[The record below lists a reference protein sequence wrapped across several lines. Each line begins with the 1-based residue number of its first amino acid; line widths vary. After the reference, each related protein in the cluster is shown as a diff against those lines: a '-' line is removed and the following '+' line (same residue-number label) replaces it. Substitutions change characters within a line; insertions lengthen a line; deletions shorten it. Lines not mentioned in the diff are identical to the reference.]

1 MKEENL
7 DPRIDRMMA
16 ALYGEL
22 SESEER
28 AFHRLLETDEA
39 LRAEWEELR
48 GARRAIAGWEVKE
61 RVPRF
66 VLLEDAGLRRA
77 PARASGSALGRW
89 LEPFRAMR
97 MNWGFALVTAAV
109 AGVAFLAAEARF
121 ERQLEA
127 RLSPA
132 GKELAQSRPV
142 PTGSGIEARPEMPI
156 EDLLGRPGAGT
167 DASPIVP
174 ASGSYVTRAEL
185 EANRDE
191 MLQSLAMLLNQ
202 YDQRE
207 DQETLDLLQAMYE
220 RLNRQQLYDFRQLA
234 GRVDNLGR
242 ELIVNRSAA
251 EQKIEELLG
260 PEQSREGGT
269 QEAPVTEEK

>member
-1 MKEENL
+1 MKDESL

-28 AFHRLLETDEA
+28 AFHRLLERDEA

-48 GARRAIAGWEVKE
+48 GTRTAIARWEVE
-61 RVPRF
+61 DRVPRF

-77 PARASGSALGRW
+77 QTGPRAGAVGRW
-89 LEPFRAMR
+89 LEPFRALR
-97 MNWGFALVTAAV
+97 MNWASWLVTAAV

-121 ERQLEA
+121 EQQLEA
-127 RLSPA
+127 RLAPA
-132 GKELAQSRPV
+132 RGEMAQRP
-142 PTGSGIEARPEMPI
+142 PTEIGTRPEVPI
-156 EDLLGRPGAGT
+156 EDLLARPGAGSE
-167 DASPIVP
+167 ASPVVP
-174 ASGSYVTRAEL
+174 VTGSWVTRDEL
-185 EANRDE
+185 DANRDD
-191 MLQSLAMLLNQ
+191 MLQSLAVLLNQ
-202 YDQRE
+202 YDQQE

-234 GRVDNLGR
+234 GRVDDLGR
-242 ELIVNRSAA
+242 ELIVNRSVA

-260 PEQSREGGT
+260 PEPPRENGG
-269 QEAPVTEEK
+269 QQAPTPDEEE